1 MVIWDIID
9 MNTYNTIVLINH
21 IYNDVPGSWQLSF
34 QDAASPVMEEIQ
46 FLHDHIMF
54 IAPTICVFI
63 FWIIMKSM
71 ISKYTYRNLTD
82 GTLIEIIWT
91 IIPGVILVFIA
102 FPSLK
107 LLYLM
112 DETMEPAITVKAVG
126 HQWYWSYEYSDYDI
140 EDLEFDSYMIP
151 TSDLEYGE
159 NRLLEV
165 DNCLVVP
172 IQSHIRIMVT
182 AADVIHS
189 FAVPSL
195 GIKVDAVPG
204 RLNQS
209 DMFLKRPGLFYG
221 QCSEIC
227 GSNHSF
233 MPIAVRGVSLDSFI
247 NWVESK
253 ISEE

>member
-1 MVIWDIID
+1 MINILV
-9 MNTYNTIVLINH
+9 NLLINSL
-21 IYNDVPGSWQLSF
+21 NKDVPLDWQLSF
-34 QDAASPVMEEIQ
+34 QDGASPIMEEIS
-46 FLHDHIMF
+46 FLHDQVMF
-54 IAPTICVFI
+54 IAPVISVFI
-63 FWIIMKSM
+63 LWLMARSA
-71 ISKYTYRNLTD
+71 ISRYKYKFLVE
-82 GTLIEIIWT
+82 GTLIEIVWT
-91 IIPGVILVFIA
+91 IIPAVILVFIA

-140 EDLEFDSYMIP
+140 SDLEYDSYMIP
-151 TSDLEYGE
+151 TSDLEEGD

-165 DNCLVVP
+165 DNQLVLP
-172 IQSHIRIMVT
+172 IQAHVRILVT
-182 AADVIHS
+182 GADVIHS

-195 GIKVDAVPG
+195 GIKMDAVPG

-209 DMFLKRPGLFYG
+209 NIFIKRPGLFYG

-233 MPIAVRGVSLDSFI
+233 MPIAVRGVSLDTFI
-247 NWVESK
+247 TWVESK

>member
-1 MVIWDIID
+1 MIK
-9 MNTYNTIVLINH
+9 YIVLWTIINSL
-21 IYNDVPGSWQLSF
+21 YSDVATDWQLSF
-34 QDAASPVMEEIQ
+34 QDGSSPIMEEIG
-46 FLHDHIMF
+46 FLHDEIMF
-54 IAPTICVFI
+54 IAPLISVMI
-63 FWIIMKSM
+63 FWLMVRSVY
-71 ISKYTYRNLTD
+71 SKYKYKFLVE

-91 IIPGVILVFIA
+91 IIPAVILVFIA

-112 DETMEPAITVKAVG
+112 DETMEPAITIKAVG
-126 HQWYWSYEYSDYDI
+126 HQWYWSYEYSDYDVN
-140 EDLEFDSYMIP
+140 DLEFDSYMIP
-151 TSDLEYGE
+151 TSDLEEGD

-165 DNCLVVP
+165 DNCLVLP
-172 IQSHIRIMVT
+172 IQSHVRVLVT
-182 AADVIHS
+182 GADVIHS

-195 GIKVDAVPG
+195 GIKLDAVPG

-209 DMFLKRPGLFYG
+209 NIFLKRSGLFYG

-233 MPIAVRGVSLDSFI
+233 MPIAIRGVSLENFVS
-247 NWVESK
+247 WVESK

>member
-1 MVIWDIID
+1 MTVTLKNLVLNSLNKDIALD
-9 MNTYNTIVLINH
+9 
-21 IYNDVPGSWQLSF
+21 WQLSF
-34 QDAASPVMEEIQ
+34 QDGASPIMEEIS
-46 FLHDHIMF
+46 FFHDQVMF
-54 IAPTICVFI
+54 IGPVISVLILWLMLRSAL
-63 FWIIMKSM
+63 
-71 ISKYTYRNLTD
+71 SKYKYKFLVE
-82 GTLIEIIWT
+82 GTVIEIVWT
-91 IIPGVILVFIA
+91 IIPAIILVFIA

-126 HQWYWSYEYSDYDI
+126 HQWYWSYEYSDYDVS
-140 EDLEFDSYMIP
+140 DLEYDSYMIP
-151 TSDLEYGE
+151 VSDLEEGD

-165 DNCLVVP
+165 DNQLVLP
-172 IQSHIRIMVT
+172 IQAHVRILVT
-182 AADVIHS
+182 GADVIHS

-195 GIKVDAVPG
+195 GVKLDAVPG

-209 DMFLKRPGLFYG
+209 NIFLKRSGLFYG

-233 MPIAVRGVSLDSFI
+233 MPIAIRGVSLDSFI